1 MSFGLE
7 LGSVWHRL
15 GADVTFVEYLD
26 RILAGMDLD
35 TAKQS
40 QRLFER
46 QGLKFNLATKVTGVT
61 KGANGLTLTLEP
73 AAGGAST
80 TLEADIVLVATGRVP
95 YTNGLG
101 LEEAGVVRDSRGR
114 IEIDAHFQTNVPG
127 IYAIGDVVKGP
138 MLAHKARMKASR
150 LPRSSPVR
158 PAT

>member
-1 MSFGLE
+1 
-7 LGSVWHRL
+7 
-15 GADVTFVEYLD
+15 

-46 QGLKFNLATKVTGVT
+46 QGLKFNLATKVTGVS

-101 LEEAGVVRDSRGR
+101 LEEAGVVRD
-114 IEIDAHFQTNVPG
+114 P
-127 IYAIGDVVKGP
+127 
-138 MLAHKARMKASR
+138 
-150 LPRSSPVR
+150 
-158 PAT
+158 